1 MFKHFIGCDLIKS
14 TLPPLA
20 KYFLEGNQSKSLVII
35 LLFLRHKRI
44 SFLPHGA
51 AIQAKKTKKSFHH
64 NSGQQQQQSRQACS
78 WFHNLST
85 TITTSTITAFLA

>member
-64 NSGQQQQQSRQACS
+64 NSGQQQQSRQACS